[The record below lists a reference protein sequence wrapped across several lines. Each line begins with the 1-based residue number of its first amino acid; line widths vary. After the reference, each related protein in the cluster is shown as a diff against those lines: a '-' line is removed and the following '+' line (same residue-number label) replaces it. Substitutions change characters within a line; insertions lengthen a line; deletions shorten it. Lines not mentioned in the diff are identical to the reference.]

1 MRAACAGQAN
11 LLLASFSREEP
22 YPYYQECWRLVGT
35 TPSRLRVGGIGSA
48 LRDTVHTLT
57 YEWLRACDHAM
68 CAAFNDHGESAL
80 ETPQRFVDADRVQTF
95 DEICRTVAQRVS
107 MMAHPTLE
115 GRELSVR
122 LLEELGAEV
131 LAKNAPSAEATKTC
145 DLAALDTFLRVARLG
160 LKDATGEIFDWARTL
175 PRVVDDLRYVL
186 ERPPVELCLHG
197 ANAAKMN
204 LALLSRAVVPHHLDR
219 FVRVDLLQLWH
230 EQHGVFAAVA
240 AQQAIEQ
247 IQRWS
252 TGKQKAFIGVL
263 HTADV
268 VRNPLEASPTTPPHA
283 NAVQMPEM
291 PFVHQR
297 RTWWFARQT
306 VPQKRT
312 GLDWIGRRIVR
323 ATSLIW
329 QLLAYG
335 ELEVGVVA
343 TSVATPVLSQT
354 AIEARIAR
362 GLVREKHSVES
373 FANDLLALAASIS
386 DRESHHSRA
395 VDHAMCTLGGFSA
408 EELRQTF
415 DHRSPLLP
423 YVLAELEART
433 EARMLQT
440 VPLGY
445 TGFARDGLSIVLPIA
460 LAHRARLGLAFA
472 DPSNPLYDVLRT
484 VPKVRAWTPLMGT
497 LRLTVKDLKEGAP
510 LARHVL
516 DALRRCRVL
525 VEWKRPWLDHARGL
539 RAPTHSYVFDT
550 PQLMHVLGH
559 LPVAALPKLALT
571 GAARRGA

>member
-1 MRAACAGQAN
+1 MTSTRGRWRRSRRCELFYEKGSYWSTRAKQEEQEKCIEIFYFANDCERLALRMRAACAGQAN
-11 LLLASFSREEP
+11 LLLASYSREEP

-35 TPSRLRVGGIGSA
+35 TPSRLRVGGIGGA

-68 CAAFNDHGESAL
+68 CAAFNDHGEGAL

-335 ELEVGVVA
+335 ELELGVVA
-343 TSVATPVLSQT
+343 TSVATPVLTQT
-354 AIEARIAR
+354 VIEARIAR

-386 DRESHHSRA
+386 TARATTAARSTAPCARSAAFRPRSCARRLTTARRCCRTCSPSSR
-395 VDHAMCTLGGFSA
+395 
-408 EELRQTF
+408 
-415 DHRSPLLP
+415 
-423 YVLAELEART
+423 
-433 EARMLQT
+433 
-440 VPLGY
+440 
-445 TGFARDGLSIVLPIA
+445 
-460 LAHRARLGLAFA
+460 RARRRGCC
-472 DPSNPLYDVLRT
+472 
-484 VPKVRAWTPLMGT
+484 
-497 LRLTVKDLKEGAP
+497 
-510 LARHVL
+510 
-516 DALRRCRVL
+516 RRCRSATRAL
-525 VEWKRPWLDHARGL
+525 RATGSPSSCRLRSRTARGSASRSPT
-539 RAPTHSYVFDT
+539 RATRCT
-550 PQLMHVLGH
+550 MCC
-559 LPVAALPKLALT
+559 
-571 GAARRGA
+571 ARCPRCAHGRR